1 MRFCCVGNPGSRL
14 PIAMIAAR
22 KFSEMTFHGA
32 IMPYSFPF
40 LQWGCSFWCCLAWR
54 SSCPSG
60 QCAGRKINR
69 LWKKCERWNKHIGSA
84 GRRVLPR
91 FLSLL
96 LYFGSLLTSITVS
109 DIFITVT
116 VIRRQVLC
124 ETMRKAVR
132 SQR

>member
-1 MRFCCVGNPGSRL
+1 MEL
-14 PIAMIAAR
+14 
-22 KFSEMTFHGA
+22 
-32 IMPYSFPF
+32 
-40 LQWGCSFWCCLAWR
+40 
-54 SSCPSG
+54 
-60 QCAGRKINR
+60 
-69 LWKKCERWNKHIGSA
+69 A

-91 FLSLL
+91 FLGLL